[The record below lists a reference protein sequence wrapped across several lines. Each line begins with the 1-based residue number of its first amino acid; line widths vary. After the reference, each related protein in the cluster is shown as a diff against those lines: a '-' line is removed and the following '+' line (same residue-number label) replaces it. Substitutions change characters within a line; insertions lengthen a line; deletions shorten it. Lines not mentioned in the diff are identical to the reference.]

1 MAQVRQKQLAYSELQ
16 ARMLDEEHRRK
27 KARKIISI
35 LRYHLGRNDLS
46 GLTVVDLGCSVGW
59 FVEAAAVAGA
69 TAVGVDIDAPG
80 LARARRERDARC
92 AFISADG
99 SALAFPDES
108 VDVIVF
114 NHIYE
119 HVVDPDAVMAEIRR
133 VLKPTGIAYLGF
145 ANRLG
150 VVEPHY
156 RLPFLSWLPQSLA
169 DRYIRASGQAD
180 TYYEQFRTLHGLRRL
195 AGGLYVYDYSFTLVA
210 NPGAFEAD
218 DVVGSLSGAVGR
230 RLGQRT
236 RAWARWMLPTYIWIA
251 AKSPVGVASASLHPA
266 PEPLETQLVL
276 APPTETDAVATA
288 V

>member
-1 MAQVRQKQLAYSELQ
+1 MTQVREKQLAYSELQ
-16 ARMLDEEHRRK
+16 ARMLDEEGRRQ

-35 LRYHLGRNDLS
+35 LRYHLGVEDLS

-59 FVEAAAVAGA
+59 FVEAAAVDGA
-69 TAVGVDIDAPG
+69 LAVGVDIDAPG
-80 LARARRERDARC
+80 LARARRERDPRC
-92 AFISADG
+92 AFISTDG
-99 SALAFPDES
+99 EALPFEDES

-119 HVVDPDAVMAEIRR
+119 HVVDPDAVMSEIRR

-156 RLPFLSWLPQSLA
+156 GLPFLSWLPQGLA

-180 TYYEQFRTLHGLRRL
+180 TYYEQFRTLRGLRRL

-210 NPGAFEAD
+210 NPEAFAAG
-218 DVVGSLSGAVGR
+218 DVVGDVAGAIGR
-230 RLGQRT
+230 RLGGRT
-236 RAWARWMLPTYIWIA
+236 RRWARWLLPTYIWIA
-251 AKSPVGVASASLHPA
+251 AKTPVRPAGTSLRPA
-266 PEPLETQLVL
+266 PDPLATHLVMVPEGETAQ
-276 APPTETDAVATA
+276 ASSGR
-288 V
+288 